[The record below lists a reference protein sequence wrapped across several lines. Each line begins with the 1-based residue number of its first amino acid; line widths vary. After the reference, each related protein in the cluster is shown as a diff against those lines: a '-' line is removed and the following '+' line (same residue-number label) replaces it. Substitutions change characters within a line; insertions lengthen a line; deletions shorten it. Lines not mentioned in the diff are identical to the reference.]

1 MTGLNPFETLKTI
14 SFKVTFTKIDRLSL
28 FLLVQHDLLR
38 HRIVLLNFVFLFL
51 KIGFIRIYFKFVII
65 EVVVIY

>member
-1 MTGLNPFETLKTI
+1 MTGLNPFEILKTI

-51 KIGFIRIYFKFVII
+51 KIGLDLF
-65 EVVVIY
+65 